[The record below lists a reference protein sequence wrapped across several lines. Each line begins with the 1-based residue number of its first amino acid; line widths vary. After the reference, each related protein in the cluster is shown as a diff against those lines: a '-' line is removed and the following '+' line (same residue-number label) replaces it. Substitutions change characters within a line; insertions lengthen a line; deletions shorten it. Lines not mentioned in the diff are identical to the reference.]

1 MVIMEKIFYYWAV
14 KHYKEW
20 EAITNGYKI
29 TLAQL
34 SSFYNLLLEIKDA
47 ETALEKLPPYP
58 LAEIDDL
65 YFRDIELTKEY
76 IKPLIDAG
84 YEPLYYSGTMP
95 A

>member
-1 MVIMEKIFYYWAV
+1 MESIFYYWAV
-14 KHYKEW
+14 KDYKSW
-20 EAITNGYKI
+20 EKTPNGYKI

-34 SSFYNLLLEIKDA
+34 SAFYDLLLEIKNTEA
-47 ETALEKLPPYP
+47 ALEKLPPYP

-84 YEPLYYSGTMP
+84 YEPLYYSGTIP
-95 A
+95 S